1 MALLPKGQREQSLVL
16 VCLLAV
22 VAIGAYWHFVY
33 TPKAADLAKQKEHL
47 ETLQSQ
53 NQRAKA
59 ELAHGSVAQLKTQ
72 LAQYERTLALV
83 RTLVPASN
91 EVPALLEQVSTAA
104 RRVGLDIASVDP
116 QPVVQG
122 TSYDTYQYGISVL
135 GGYHALG
142 AFLSNVGSLTRIVLP
157 ANVQLTLAT
166 NPAATKGRATPSSAV
181 IQARFD
187 LQTFVVPKLAV
198 EAAGDAAPAQHR
210 GAGAN

>member
-16 VCLLAV
+16 VCILAV
-22 VAIGAYWHFVY
+22 AAIGAYWHFVY
-33 TPKAADLAKQKEHL
+33 TPKAADLAAQKTHL
-47 ETLQSQ
+47 EALQDQ

-59 ELAHGSVAQLKTQ
+59 ELARGSVAQLKAQ
-72 LAQYERTLALV
+72 LAQYENTLALV

-116 QPVVQG
+116 VPVVQG
-122 TSYDTYQYGISVL
+122 TSYDTYQYGVTVL

-142 AFLSNVGSLTRIVLP
+142 AFLSNVGSLSRIVLP
-157 ANVQLTLAT
+157 ANVSLTLAT
-166 NPAATKGRATPSSAV
+166 NPEAVKGRKTPNTAV

-187 LQTFVVPKLAV
+187 LQTFVVPKLSV
-198 EAAGDAAPAQHR
+198 QAAGDAAPADR
-210 GAGAN
+210 PASGAN